1 MKLREICVVCLI
13 ASVSTGFNQR
23 HTFSFWTHFLSGAAA
38 QKVLFEIFIQ
48 RFNLPLYKKYYIKV
62 CMCLSFCL
70 SVPPAVRPSICLFVS
85 LFTVR
90 LCLFLS
96 FHLSVFLCL
105 SVRLPICPSV
115 CLHRRGANTRKVSHT
130 SNPNRQRTYRINF
143 CCLSVCLTV

>member
-70 SVPPAVRPSICLFVS
+70 SVPPAVRPSV
-85 LFTVR
+85 
-90 LCLFLS
+90 
-96 FHLSVFLCL
+96 
-105 SVRLPICPSV
+105 
-115 CLHRRGANTRKVSHT
+115 
-130 SNPNRQRTYRINF
+130 Y
-143 CCLSVCLTV
+143 LSVC